1 MIKFTFAAF
10 FLLTILFTQ
19 GCDRILE
26 PVSFGA
32 YKNTKAG
39 KNLQE
44 EFGIDVKGLTFET
57 ASLANKSPYPRRII
71 LAGSGSGANLLNES
85 DFLDVKVPNEV
96 KKQDYRLGIGDELSF
111 NLLKEYK
118 NEQPIW
124 PPKAKTEEY
133 VLGVGDQLT
142 FVQLNEKAE
151 NVDIKFDENGKIT
164 ATENNKD
171 KVLKTEGAV
180 GTNGNILLL
189 GVGSIKVANR
199 TLNDL
204 RTEVRNIL
212 IRNGLVPNF
221 QLEISTYRS
230 KKAYVVGDI
239 NGNTTNKIISLNN
252 IPITL
257 KEVAL
262 TVGLTGSSKSL
273 SLISL
278 NRDAQTF
285 ELTAGQLF
293 SKNAPEIIIQD
304 KDQIEISIS
313 KQFIQPISVV
323 VGTRGNI
330 LLPDLGSISA
340 VGRTLLEVQN
350 DIENILIKKNLIPI
364 FQLDLE
370 ESKSRKAFLTTSA
383 LGSMDIPLSNSY
395 INLKEFILENSSG
408 IGNASSQI
416 IPNTLSIIK
425 LTRDNK
431 EYQISKEKLFSVNA
445 PEIWIKDRDQI
456 QIVDFQYKKD
466 QVFALSGSGNAKI
479 INISPSN
486 RETLADVLF
495 AANGALNNSFAKRS
509 AVYLLRGQN
518 PSVAYH
524 LDAQDVSRILVA
536 AKTELRPNDIIFVAE
551 RPIISFSR
559 TLSEL
564 LPLRILLRDLQDG
577 NIP

>member
-1 MIKFTFAAF
+1 MIKFIFVVLF
-10 FLLTILFTQ
+10 SLVILFTQ

-26 PVSFGA
+26 PVSFEG
-32 YKNTKAG
+32 YENTNAEKSI
-39 KNLQE
+39 QE

-57 ASLANKSPYPRRII
+57 AVLANKSPYSRRII
-71 LAGSGSGANLLNES
+71 LTGSGSRANLLNES
-85 DFLDVKVPNEV
+85 DLLNVKIPNEI
-96 KKQDYRLGIGDELSF
+96 KKQDYKLGIGDQLSF
-111 NLLKEYK
+111 KHIKEYK
-118 NEQPIW
+118 NKQPIW
-124 PPKAKTEEY
+124 PLQTETEEY

-151 NVDIKFDENGKIT
+151 NVDISFDKNGKIK
-164 ATENNKD
+164 ATENNKE

-180 GTNGNILLL
+180 GTNGDILLL
-189 GVGSIKVANR
+189 GIGSIKVANR

-212 IRNGLVPNF
+212 IRNGLAPNF
-221 QLEISTYRS
+221 QLEISTYNSR
-230 KKAYVVGDI
+230 KAYVVINI
-239 NGNTTNKIISLNN
+239 NGETRNKLISLNS

-262 TVGLTGSSKSL
+262 ISGLTGSSKSQ

-278 NRDAQTF
+278 KRDAQIF

-304 KDQIEISIS
+304 KDQIEISIN
-313 KQFIQPISVV
+313 KKFIQPISVV

-330 LLPDLGSISA
+330 LLPNLGSIRA
-340 VGRTLLEVQN
+340 IGRTLLDVQN
-350 DIENILIKKNLIPI
+350 DIENILIENNLMPI

-370 ESKSRKAFLTTSA
+370 VSKSRKAFLTTDA
-383 LGSMDIPLSNSY
+383 GGSLAIPLSNSN
-395 INLKEFILENSSG
+395 INLKEFILENSTG
-408 IGNASSQI
+408 LGNASSQI
-416 IPNTLSIIK
+416 SPNSLSIIK
-425 LTRDNK
+425 LTRDDK
-431 EYQISKEKLFSVNA
+431 EYQISKEKLFSANS

-456 QIVDFQYKKD
+456 QIVNFNYKPD

-479 INISPSN
+479 LNISPSN

-495 AANGALNNSFAKRS
+495 TPGGALNNSFAKRS
-509 AVYLLRGQN
+509 EVYLLRGQN
-518 PSVAYH
+518 PPVAYH
-524 LDAQDVSRILVA
+524 LDAQNVSRILVA

-551 RPIISFSR
+551 RAVISFSR

>member
-1 MIKFTFAAF
+1 MIRFIFVAF

-19 GCDRILE
+19 GCDKILE

-32 YKNTKAG
+32 YKNTKAE

-57 ASLANKSPYPRRII
+57 ASLANKSPYSRRII

-350 DIENILIKKNLIPI
+350 DIENILIKKNLMPI

-456 QIVDFQYKKD
+456 QIVDLQYKLD

-509 AVYLLRGQN
+509 EVYLLRGQN